1 MIPDGRAGPDPAD
14 APATLDAAT
23 RGDTGT
29 VDATTT
35 VDAAELYA
43 EAAAAAPALLDAVR
57 ARYTAAGADALLVT
71 APANVRYLS
80 GFTTPADGRVLVSND
95 GAWLLTDD
103 RYTVQ
108 AADESWIVEQVI
120 ARDWLPRVAE
130 LVSGQTLAFEAEHL
144 TVAQR
149 GALEQHLQRAAV
161 PTEGLLR
168 PLRMRK
174 RAFEIAWLREAA
186 RLTDDVLTRV
196 VAETLLPG
204 VRELDVALE
213 LERALRAAGADGTSF
228 EIIVASGPR
237 SAMPHGVASTRPI
250 EAGELVTI
258 DLGARLSGYH
268 SDLTRAFGVGR
279 IPQPLRDW
287 YDAVLAAQRAAL
299 AALAPGVTGQAVDAL
314 ARERLAEFGLSE
326 HFTHSLGHGTGLEI
340 HEGPSL
346 SSRSSDTL
354 EPGMVVT
361 VEPGVYLPGQGG
373 VRIEDLVLIT
383 TDGHEVLSHSPKGYP
398 EVG

>member
-1 MIPDGRAGPDPAD
+1 VRPGAPSSAEPAD
-14 APATLDAAT
+14 ARITIDAVA
-23 RGDTGT
+23 
-29 VDATTT
+29 
-35 VDAAELYA
+35 LHA
-43 EAAAAAPALLDAVR
+43 EAAAGSPALLDAVR
-57 ARYTAAGADALLVT
+57 DRFTAAGADALLVT

-80 GFTTPADGRVLVSND
+80 GFTTPADGRVLVTAD

-108 AADESWIVEQVI
+108 AAEESWIAEQVI

-130 LVSGQTLAFEAEHL
+130 LVSGQALAFEAEHL

-149 GALEQHLQRAAV
+149 GALEGQLARAAI

-174 RAFEIAWLREAA
+174 RDFEVRWLREAA
-186 RLTDDVLTRV
+186 RLTDVVLGHV
-196 VAETLLPG
+196 VSETLRPG

-237 SAMPHGVASTRPI
+237 SAMPHGVASARRI
-250 EAGELVTI
+250 ESGDLVTI

-268 SDLTRAFGVGR
+268 ADLTRAFGVGR
-279 IPQPLRDW
+279 VPQRPRGW
-287 YDAVLAAQRAAL
+287 FDAVLAAQQAAL
-299 AALAPGVTGQAVDAL
+299 AALAPGASGQAVDAL
-314 ARERLAEFGLSE
+314 ARERLAEFGLAE

-361 VEPGVYLPGQGG
+361 VEPGVYLPGEGG
-373 VRIEDLVLIT
+373 VRIEDLVVIT
-383 TDGHEVLSHSPKGYP
+383 ADGHEVLSHSPKAYLELG
-398 EVG
+398 